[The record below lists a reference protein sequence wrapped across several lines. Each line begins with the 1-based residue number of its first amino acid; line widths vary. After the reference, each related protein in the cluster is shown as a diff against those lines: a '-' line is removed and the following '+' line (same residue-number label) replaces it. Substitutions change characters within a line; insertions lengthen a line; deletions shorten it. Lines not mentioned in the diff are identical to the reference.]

1 MKGIFKIE
9 QYLEDTQ
16 QIVVRFCRLHDTK
29 LITEYPTIAINIKNL
44 DTYNCEFFI
53 KSLMIQAG
61 THTIMQQE
69 KLGDT
74 INTVES
80 IDGDMK
86 LDIQNLVGKNIECN
100 LENYKQSLIKM
111 RRVEL

>member
-53 KSLMIQAG
+53 KSLMMQAG
-61 THTIMQQE
+61 THITMQQE
-69 KLGDT
+69 KLEHT

-80 IDGDMK
+80 IDGNMK
-86 LDIQNLVGKNIECN
+86 LDIQSLVGRNIECK
-100 LENYKQSLIKM
+100 LENYRDSLLKM